1 MTRNYIA
8 FRQFSLFWDH
18 YALINVLAY
27 LADQLFIRHKV
38 TVHFGE
44 EMGHRDSE
52 YKIIFC
58 KVRKKD
64 SERFLA
70 ALEELPRKMLICG
83 HLDYEEYCDEIFRKL
98 EKYAA

>member
-1 MTRNYIA
+1 MTRNHIA
-8 FRQFSLFWDH
+8 FRQFSFLWNY
-18 YALINVLAY
+18 YAFIDVPAN
-27 LADQLFIRHKV
+27 LADQLFIRHRV
-38 TVHFGE
+38 TVRFGKA
-44 EMGHRDSE
+44 MGRRDSE
-52 YKIIFC
+52 YKIVFC

-83 HLDYEEYCDEIFRKL
+83 HLDYEEYCDEIFEKL